1 MPRTSTSGAELE
13 VFLPWDTAK
22 QLNKNTRYARGRR
35 NVFIAGPAREAQK
48 ATVEAIKLAVEASGQ
63 VWYQTKTWLAI
74 TVRKP
79 NRFHD
84 PINLLDYIA
93 DAVQDGT
100 GVNDVW
106 FSVSSLDWTISAEP
120 GVEVRVWQEREENE
134 RICGGCFSVL
144 PEDNFAES
152 KGRCRTCVKAQ
163 QRQSYLRRK
172 AKLTTGGQIGLPD
185 SVRGSEAPR

>member
-1 MPRTSTSGAELE
+1 MASRTSTNELE

-35 NVFIAGPAREAQK
+35 NVFISAPARQAQK
-48 ATVEAIKLAVEASGQ
+48 DTIEAIKLAVAASGRP
-63 VWYQTKTWLAI
+63 WYQTKTWLEI
-74 TVRKP
+74 TIRKP

-152 KGRCRTCVKAQ
+152 KGRCRSCVQEQ
-163 QRQSYLRRK
+163 QRLSYQRRK
-172 AKLTTGGQIGLPD
+172 VKLTTGGTD
-185 SVRGSEAPR
+185 